1 MLTAFLSLAG
11 CQENIQLPCL
21 EKSTLYFHHKHQWL
35 TASKHCRDTIL
46 KTLCTKFPM
55 LSSDSYSITAKSQIR
70 IAVDLNGTAVSFYS
84 LGPEGASSLFQE
96 LLHSPMHVR

>member
-1 MLTAFLSLAG
+1 
-11 CQENIQLPCL
+11 
-21 EKSTLYFHHKHQWL
+21 
-35 TASKHCRDTIL
+35 
-46 KTLCTKFPM
+46 M